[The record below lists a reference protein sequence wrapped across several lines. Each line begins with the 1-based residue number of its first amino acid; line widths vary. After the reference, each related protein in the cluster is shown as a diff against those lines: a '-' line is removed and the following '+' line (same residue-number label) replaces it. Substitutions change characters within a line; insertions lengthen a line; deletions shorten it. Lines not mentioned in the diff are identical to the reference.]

1 MHAAHAQMMHL
12 LVLVGT
18 GGDAHQGAVFPCA
31 LMAIS
36 PASRLSSR
44 VISSQLALGNA
55 AVSRSCWMGWPARQV
70 IPMARQ
76 GQQSLVG
83 VDHHHLPA
91 LFMQLPDEV
100 LTYLVGA
107 HYHHMAPGRGEVT
120 HRCVD
125 RDGASASAPPG

>member
-18 GGDAHQGAVFPCA
+18 GGDAHQGAVFLRPDGYLTGQQA
-31 LMAIS
+31 VIQGDQQ
-36 PASRLSSR
+36 PAGVGQRR
-44 VISSQLALGNA
+44 
-55 AVSRSCWMGWPARQV
+55 RQQ
-70 IPMARQ
+70 ILLDGMARQ
-76 GQQSLVG
+76 TGDPHGAPGGQQSLVG

-107 HYHHMAPGRGEVT
+107 HYHHMALQGAEV
-120 HRCVD
+120 R
-125 RDGASASAPPG
+125 